1 MRPAI
6 GPEELAPIDP
16 LALLEHARERL
27 AAPEPS
33 ESECRR
39 AVSDAFY
46 ALYHA
51 LTLAAMP
58 HMTDSDDPLEPYRR
72 VRRIR
77 HRHVRAAAEEALAG
91 ADGQARMVA
100 RVMLW
105 LYPWREAADYSHLAQ
120 FTRADTETLIDI
132 ADGAVAMAAEPA
144 FGTSD
149 LPRRLAAMLDAP

>member
-1 MRPAI
+1 MRPAT

-16 LALLEHARERL
+16 LALLEHARNRL

-58 HMTDSDDPLEPYRR
+58 HMTANDDPFEPYRR
-72 VRRIR
+72 LRGIR
-77 HRHVRAAAEEALAG
+77 HWLVRAAASEARAG
-91 ADGQARMVA
+91 TDEQARMVA
-100 RVMLW
+100 DAMLW
-105 LYPWREAADYSHLAQ
+105 LYQWREAADYSHLVR
-120 FTRADTETLIDI
+120 FPRADVETLIRR
-132 ADGAVAMAAEPA
+132 ATRAVEAVAGGG
-144 FGTSD
+144 GTA
-149 LPRRLAAMLDAP
+149 LAQRLAALPSTR

>member
-16 LALLEHARERL
+16 LALLEHARNRIE
-27 AAPEPS
+27 APEPS

-58 HMTDSDDPLEPYRR
+58 HMTASDDPFEPYRR
-72 VRRIR
+72 MRGIR
-77 HRHVRAAAEEALAG
+77 HWHVRAAANEARAG
-91 ADGQARMVA
+91 TDEQTRMVA
-100 RVMLW
+100 DAMLW
-105 LYPWREAADYSHLAQ
+105 LYQWRGAADYSHLVR
-120 FTRADTETLIDI
+120 FPRADVETLIRR
-132 ADGAVAMAAEPA
+132 ATRAVEAVAGGG
-144 FGTSD
+144 GTA
-149 LPRRLAAMLDAP
+149 LAQRLAALSPTR

>member
-1 MRPAI
+1 MRPAT

-16 LALLEHARERL
+16 LALLEHARARL

-58 HMTDSDDPLEPYRR
+58 HMTASDDPFEPYRR
-72 VRRIR
+72 IRGIR
-77 HRHVRAAAEEALAG
+77 HRHVRAAAEGALAG
-91 ADGQARMVA
+91 ADGRARMVA
-100 RVMLW
+100 DVLLDM
-105 LYPWREAADYSHLAQ
+105 YKWRETADYDHLAQ
-120 FTRADTETLIDI
+120 FTPQDANDAIDLT
-132 ADGAVAMAAEPA
+132 DEAMEALASGGGEA
-144 FGTSD
+144 
-149 LPRRLAAMLDAP
+149 LARQLAAMLDAP

>member
-16 LALLEHARERL
+16 LALLEHARNRL
-27 AAPEPS
+27 AAPEPA

-58 HMTDSDDPLEPYRR
+58 HMTVSDDPFEPYRR
-72 VRRIR
+72 MRGFR
-77 HRHVRAAAEEALAG
+77 HRHVRAAANEARAG
-91 ADGQARMVA
+91 TDEQARMVA
-100 RVMLW
+100 DAMLW
-105 LYPWREAADYSHLAQ
+105 LYQWREDADYNHLFR
-120 FTRADTETLIDI
+120 FTRVDTETLIGI

-144 FGTSD
+144 FGASD
-149 LPRRLAAMLDAP
+149 LPRRLATILDAP

>member
-6 GPEELAPIDP
+6 GPEELAPIEP
-16 LALLEHARERL
+16 LALLEHARNRL
-27 AAPEPS
+27 AAAEPS

-58 HMTDSDDPLEPYRR
+58 HMTASDDPFEPYRR
-72 VRRIR
+72 LRGIR
-77 HRHVRAAAEEALAG
+77 HRHVRAAAEEALAS

-100 RVMLW
+100 DAMLG
-105 LYPWREAADYSHLAQ
+105 LYVWRGTADYSHLVH
-120 FTRADTETLIDI
+120 FTPDDADDAINLATP
-132 ADGAVAMAAEPA
+132 AVEALMGGG
-144 FGTSD
+144 GTA
-149 LPRRLAAMLDAP
+149 LARMLAAMLDTP

>member
-6 GPEELAPIDP
+6 GPEELAPIAPYD
-16 LALLEHARERL
+16 LLEHARMRL

-39 AVSDAFY
+39 AISDAFY

-58 HMTDSDDPLEPYRR
+58 HMTASDDPFEPYRR
-72 VRRIR
+72 LRGIR
-77 HRHVRAAAEEALAG
+77 HRHVRAAAEEARAG
-91 ADGQARMVA
+91 TDERARMVA

-105 LYPWREAADYSHLAQ
+105 LYRWRGAADYSHLYR
-120 FTRADTETLIDI
+120 FTRVRAGRFVDI
-132 ADGAVAMAAEPA
+132 AGYAVEAMSAPA
-144 FGTSD
+144 FGASD

>member
-1 MRPAI
+1 MRPAT

-51 LTLAAMP
+51 LTLAAAP
-58 HMTDSDDPLEPYRR
+58 HMTASDDPLEPYRR
-72 VRRIR
+72 IRRIR

-91 ADGQARMVA
+91 ADVRARMVA
-100 RVMLW
+100 DALLDM
-105 LYPWREAADYSHLAQ
+105 YKWRETADYDHLAQ
-120 FTRADTETLIDI
+120 FTPQDANDAIDLT
-132 ADGAVAMAAEPA
+132 DEAMEALASGGGEA
-144 FGTSD
+144 
-149 LPRRLAAMLDAP
+149 LARQLAAMLAAP